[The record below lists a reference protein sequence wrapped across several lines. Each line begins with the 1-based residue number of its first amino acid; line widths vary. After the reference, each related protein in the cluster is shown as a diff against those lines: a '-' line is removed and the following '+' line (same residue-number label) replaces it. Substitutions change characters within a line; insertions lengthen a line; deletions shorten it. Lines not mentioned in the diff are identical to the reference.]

1 MITKRNNYFEPKNNK
16 GNSCMRCNTA
26 KQQLDRQLY
35 SGEELML
42 HKYG

>member
-1 MITKRNNYFEPKNNK
+1 
-16 GNSCMRCNTA
+16 MRCNTA
-26 KQQLDRQLY
+26 KQQLDRLLY

>member
-1 MITKRNNYFEPKNNK
+1 
-16 GNSCMRCNTA
+16 MRCNTA